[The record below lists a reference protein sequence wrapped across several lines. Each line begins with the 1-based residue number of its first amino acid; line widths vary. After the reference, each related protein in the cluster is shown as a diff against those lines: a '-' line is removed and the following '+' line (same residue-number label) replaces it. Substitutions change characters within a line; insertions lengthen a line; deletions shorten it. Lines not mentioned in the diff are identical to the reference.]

1 MLHVLRPLVWLLAA
15 LALAGC
21 GSVTY
26 RLPGHTAPRATAPVQ
41 LAVGERVAALSTPSR
56 LPAPGGF
63 ALGLASEHPAIA
75 RVETVEGT
83 RGAAEFFLV
92 GEKPGRA
99 TVHYVNRFT
108 APRSGELPASEL
120 QGVSLGSFEVR
131 VGREATP
138 MPGSDTTTPH
148 RSTQTVLGTAIIQEV
163 RDGVLF
169 FDFTAD
175 AGYTD
180 RNLRVRAAE
189 IRDLGDT
196 LLQPMTRLR
205 LRLTINYLQLGTTT
219 PRVVGRQWEL
229 LRVP

>member
-1 MLHVLRPLVWLLAA
+1 MLNVLRPLAGLLVA
-15 LALAGC
+15 LVLAGC
-21 GSVTY
+21 GSVAY
-26 RLPGHTAPRATAPVQ
+26 QLPGHTSPRATAPVQ

-63 ALGLASEHPAIA
+63 ALGLASESPTVV
-75 RVETVEGT
+75 RVEIVEGA
-83 RGAAEFFLV
+83 RGAAEFFLI
-92 GEKPGRA
+92 GEKRGRA

-108 APRSGELPASEL
+108 VPRSGDLPADEL
-120 QGVSLGSFEVR
+120 QRVSLGAFEVR
-131 VGREATP
+131 IGPDEVP
-138 MPGSDTTTPH
+138 MPGSDTKTPH
-148 RSTQTVLGTAIIQEV
+148 RSTQTVIGTAIIQEV

-175 AGYTD
+175 AGYTE
-180 RNLRVRAAE
+180 RGLRVRAGE

-205 LRLTINYLQLGTTT
+205 LRLTIEYLQLGTTT
-219 PRVVGRQWEL
+219 PRVVGRHWEL